1 MKKILIA
8 IHGLGNK
15 PSRDLLSTWWLKAI
29 HEGLSRI
36 GKNRN
41 KVRFEMVYW
50 ADVIYPNPMN
60 PDIQDVKDPLYLN
73 EPYNAGAFIVKEKK
87 PTLKTKFFQYI
98 EGQLD
103 NVFLNDDLSIN
114 FSSVTDKVLNYYFSD
129 LEKYYAKDCIAL
141 NNPKCSAKQEIRNR
155 FYEVL
160 RKYHRYEIFLISHS
174 MGSIVAFD
182 VLSEFADKLNINT
195 FVTIGS
201 PLGFPMI
208 VNRIF
213 SEQKMINHHI
223 KRIHVPD
230 CIRLYWHNL
239 SDPGDKVAIDHTLAD
254 DFAENRKGIKAIDML
269 VTNDYEWNG
278 EENPHKSYGYLR
290 TAEMAT
296 IIDAFLTSK
305 IRNKWF
311 QIFPYYIKKIKSRI
325 HQFKDVISGGNK

>member
-15 PSRDLLSTWWLKAI
+15 PSPDLLSTWWVKAI

-41 KVRFEMVYW
+41 KVPFEMVYW

-60 PDIQDVKDPLYLN
+60 PEIQDVKDPLYLD
-73 EPYNAGAFIVKEKK
+73 EPYTAGASIVKEKK
-87 PTLKTKFFQYI
+87 PTLKTIFFQYI
-98 EGQLD
+98 EDQLD
-103 NVFLNDDLSIN
+103 SLFLNDDLSIN
-114 FSSVTDKVLNYYFSD
+114 FSSVTDKVLHYYFVD
-129 LEKYYAKDCIAL
+129 LEKYFAKDYIAL
-141 NNPKCSAKQEIRNR
+141 NNPKCSVKQEIRNR
-155 FYEVL
+155 LYEVL
-160 RKYHRYEIFLISHS
+160 RKYHGYEILLISHS

-182 VLSEFADKLNINT
+182 VLSKFSHKLNINM

-201 PLGFPMI
+201 PLGLPVV

-213 SEQKMINHHI
+213 SEQKMTNHHI

-230 CIRLYWHNL
+230 GIRRYWYNL
-239 SDPGDKVAIDHTLAD
+239 SDPEDKVAMDHTLAD
-254 DFAENRKGIKAIDML
+254 DFAENKKGIKALDML

-278 EENPHKSYGYLR
+278 EKNPHKSYGYLR

-296 IIDAFLTSK
+296 IIDGFLASK
-305 IRNKWF
+305 MRNKLF
-311 QIFPYYIKKIKSRI
+311 HHPMSEAPSQAL
-325 HQFKDVISGGNK
+325 

>member
-15 PSRDLLSTWWLKAI
+15 PSQDLLSTWWLEAI
-29 HEGLSRI
+29 HEGLRRI

-41 KVRFEMVYW
+41 KIPFEMVYW

-60 PDIQDVKDPLYLN
+60 PDIQDVNDPLYLD
-73 EPYNAGAFIVKEKK
+73 EPYNASAFIVKENKS
-87 PTLKTKFFQYI
+87 TLKIKFFQYI
-98 EGQLD
+98 EDQLD
-103 NVFLNDDLSIN
+103 NLFLNDDLSIN
-114 FSSVTDKVLNYYFSD
+114 FSSVTNKVLHYYFSD

-141 NNPKCSAKQEIRNR
+141 NNPECSAKQEIRNR

-160 RKYHRYEIFLISHS
+160 RKYQGYDIFLICHS

-182 VLSEFADKLNINT
+182 VLSQFANKLDINT

-213 SEQKMINHHI
+213 NEQKMTNHHI
-223 KRIHVPD
+223 QRMHVPD
-230 CIRLYWHNL
+230 CIRHDWYNL
-239 SDPGDKVAIDHTLAD
+239 SDPRDKVAIDHTLAD

-278 EENPHKSYGYLR
+278 EKNPHKAYGYLR
-290 TAEMAT
+290 TIEMAT

-305 IRNKWF
+305 IRNKWL
-311 QIFPYYIKKIKSRI
+311 QIFLYYIKKIKS
-325 HQFKDVISGGNK
+325 QVCA